1 MPVNVMQWHAGIGNF
16 YKCTHPLFKI
26 KCNSSLNLD
35 LNKILTIFFYS
46 LFSKFLFIQRGD
58 IESNPGPSKKYRT
71 LNCCHWNVNSISAH
85 KTIKKS
91 LIEAYNS
98 NHRYD
103 FICISETYLDS
114 SVPAD
119 DKELAMEDYNLIRA
133 DHPNNVKKG
142 GVCIYYK
149 ESIAVQVIDISYLS
163 ECILCEVTVDNK
175 KKLHCST
182 L

>member
-1 MPVNVMQWHAGIGNF
+1 M
-16 YKCTHPLFKI
+16 
-26 KCNSSLNLD
+26 
-35 LNKILTIFFYS
+35 TIFFYS
-46 LFSKFLFIQRGD
+46 LFSKFLIIQHGD
-58 IESNPGPSKKYRT
+58 IESNPGPSKKYKT

-85 KTIKKS
+85 KMIKKS

-103 FICISETYLDS
+103 FMCISETYLDS

-119 DKELAMEDYNLIRA
+119 GKELAMEGYNLIRA

-149 ESIAVQVIDISYLS
+149 E
-163 ECILCEVTVDNK
+163 
-175 KKLHCST
+175 
-182 L
+182 